1 MYFKGEKLF
10 LVAEQAYCQSMG
22 YVFTSVGGKNVVIDG
37 GTADEAEILENYL
50 LRLGGKAE
58 AWFITHAHYDHLG
71 AAAEILRRGKIQVGK
86 ICCSFPPIEWL
97 QEKEPAGI
105 PYIQAFLNAVGEKNI
120 QVSALSKGK
129 EFIFDSLKITALN
142 DSETDFSAPTINNST
157 VALDVKTSSSSVLFL
172 GDMEDEAGKRL
183 ISAYPDLKRDI
194 VQMAHHG
201 NRGVGREVY
210 EHICPKVCLWNT
222 PVWLWNNDSGAG
234 YNSGNWTTLE
244 TRRWMEELE
253 VKEHIVSK
261 DGCRII
267 E

>member
-10 LVAEQAYCQSMG
+10 LVAEQAYSQSMG

-37 GTADEAEILENYL
+37 GTAAEADVLENYL
-50 LRLGGKAE
+50 LRCGGKAD
-58 AWFITHAHYDHLG
+58 AWFITHAHSDHLS
-71 AAAEILRRGKIQVGK
+71 AAAEILRRGKISVDK
-86 ICCSFPPIEWL
+86 ICFSFPSVEWL
-97 QEKEPAGI
+97 QEKEPAEI
-105 PYIQAFLNAVGEKNI
+105 SYIQAFFNAVEEKNI
-120 QVSALSKGK
+120 SVAPLSKGK
-129 EFIFDSLKITALN
+129 EFIFDSLKIIALN
-142 DSETDFSAPTINNST
+142 DSETDYESPTINNST

-172 GDMEDEAGKRL
+172 GDMEEEAGQRL
-183 ISAYPDLKRDI
+183 ISAYPNLKRDI

-210 EHICPKVCLWNT
+210 RHICPKMCLWNT
-222 PVWLWNNDSGAG
+222 PVWLWNNDPGAG

-244 TRRWMEELE
+244 TRRWMEELG
-253 VKEHIVSK
+253 VKDHIVSK